1 MKDGDS
7 SMEEEVRRILDT
19 CDEFFLFANFDD
31 DTATTLI
38 RTRDFQEFLSM
49 YVEATAAALIEYN
62 EGIQNS
68 AKDPSTVYKLG
79 AYFSSALFEAISERI
94 ERESKKK
101 KKIRKSKSKGK
112 VIQLN
117 QNPPADSDE

>member
-7 SMEEEVRRILDT
+7 SMEEEARRILDT

>member
-1 MKDGDS
+1 
-7 SMEEEVRRILDT
+7 MEEEARRILDT